1 VPLPTELS
9 LLGLNTCM
17 AAAFLTVHFV
27 RWKTKRKEPLAVQV
41 ILSRPVNGIPV
52 MGVFEPPN
60 AKDLPV
66 LELDGGS
73 AADPSISCQPAKFAG
88 WGSPHQRV
96 NLPPTPGKAMEWNP
110 CLHKATRECL
120 GALPVGCGSRNTKDQ
135 QTGYQRI

>member
-1 VPLPTELS
+1 MV
-9 LLGLNTCM
+9 
-17 AAAFLTVHFV
+17 AAFLTVHFV

-73 AADPSISCQPAKFAG
+73 AADPSISCQQNLQAWVVPISSESETNMAPFI
-88 WGSPHQRV
+88 PFRV
-96 NLPPTPGKAMEWNP
+96 ILVIE
-110 CLHKATRECL
+110 
-120 GALPVGCGSRNTKDQ
+120 
-135 QTGYQRI
+135 